1 MSQVAP
7 FLHIFASAVASYRK
21 LQDELI
27 REPLIQDPKHAPLL
41 PDSPR
46 EGSFELRDVSFR
58 YPARPDVTVVDGISL
73 TIEARK
79 HTAIVGLSGS
89 GKSTI
94 VGLMLRLFDPTEG
107 TVHLDGCD
115 VRDLRLDDV
124 RHTSSVVPQNASLL
138 DRSLLENIAYGLISS
153 SRPEHQELFPILL
166 GPELEVLAQQ
176 LRDGKELNAATLA
189 CDPKVAT
196 IVALVRNA
204 ATMADA
210 DNFILAMDH
219 SYGTL
224 AGPGGQSISG
234 GQKQRVALARALV
247 KDPAV
252 LVLDEATASLDSTSE
267 VKIQNAIAVASNGR
281 TTLTIA
287 HRLSTIRNADKI
299 VVMHAGKV
307 VEQGSHAELV
317 GRDGR
322 YAELVRL
329 QTMTSTA
336 VAQDDVRSA
345 KEAPGTIEGADKKAE
360 LQITEAT
367 VTDPSQSKTSLVSGA
382 NEEGGGF
389 ATLFICTFWP
399 VLRPH
404 LLMIV
409 LAFASAVVVGA
420 TFSGEAVIFGNTV
433 GALSPC
439 NTVSSIE
446 ASGRFFGLM
455 FFILAVIEF
464 FASIM
469 SWSGFGLVSAKSVR
483 ALRAT
488 LFNSMLD
495 QDLAWHQQSGKSPAG
510 LLSYITR
517 DCEAWA
523 GLSGS
528 VIGTICSITLNLF
541 AAIILTHI
549 IAWRIALVTL
559 SLVPLLLGSGLME
572 LRVLGR
578 FEEKHETAF
587 ASSVELGVESVTNIN
602 LIATFSLEQ
611 LTMRT
616 YGRSLAGPKKE
627 TLLMTIQACFWQ
639 ATMYFLG
646 NCINALAYWWGSK
659 QIAARNYTQV
669 QFLIVVFSLLVGALL
684 WAQMF
689 ALAPELSSAKAAITR
704 IAKVMSIARK
714 SPAAGALLQSGTG
727 SGLDLEATAES
738 KGTPGGTSG
747 PVGIQFHDVH
757 FAYPARPD
765 SQVLHTMNMTIRP
778 GQLCALVGPSGAGK
792 STIVQLVL
800 GLYQPQAGSVWID
813 ETCLSDRADVTFR
826 DRFAIVPQDNALFEG
841 TVAFNIG
848 LGARPDEVASQN
860 EIENACKLAGIHET
874 IMSLPDQYNTL
885 CGTNGNQFSGGQR
898 QRLSIAR
905 ALVRQPDL
913 LILDEPSSALDAES
927 EKLLQQSLETVAK
940 TATVVVIAHRLHTI
954 RSADVIFMIEDGRC
968 TARGSHEELLR
979 SSFAY
984 RTNVMHQIVAK
995 ADE

>member
-21 LQDELI
+21 LQEELF
-27 REPLIQDPKHAPLL
+27 RESLIQDSKQAQVLSDRPLK
-41 PDSPR
+41 
-46 EGSFELRDVSFR
+46 GSFEFRNVTFR

-73 TIEARK
+73 TVEARK

-89 GKSTI
+89 GKSTL
-94 VGLMLRLFDPTEG
+94 VGLMLRLFDAMDG
-107 TVHLDGCD
+107 TVYLDGHD
-115 VRDLRLDDV
+115 VRDLRLEDV
-124 RHTSSVVPQNASLL
+124 RRTSSVVPQNAALL

-153 SRPEHQELFPILL
+153 SHSEHHALLPTLL
-166 GPELEVLAQQ
+166 GPRLGILAEELRE
-176 LRDGKELNAATLA
+176 GKEIGAAALA
-189 CDPKVAT
+189 HGQEIAE
-196 IVALVRNA
+196 IVKLVRDA
-204 ATMADA
+204 AIMADA
-210 DNFILAMDH
+210 DSFISAMGH
-219 SYGTL
+219 GYGTL

-252 LVLDEATASLDSTSE
+252 LILDEATASLDSVSE
-267 VKIQNAIAVASNGR
+267 VKIQNAIALASSGR

-307 VEQGSHAELV
+307 VEHGSHAELLSHN
-317 GRDGR
+317 GR

-329 QTMTSTA
+329 QTMSSTTPG
-336 VAQDDVRSA
+336 QDDVLTPKRQMNS
-345 KEAPGTIEGADKKAE
+345 TEGAQKKAE
-360 LQITEAT
+360 LQVREDA
-367 VTDPSQSKTSLVSGA
+367 VVDPSQSKPPSVNGTHEFPGS
-382 NEEGGGF
+382 F
-389 ATLFICTFWP
+389 AKLFARTFWP

-404 LLMIV
+404 LLMTA
-409 LAFASAVVVGA
+409 LAFASAVIVGA

-439 NTVSSIE
+439 NPVSSIE

-455 FFILAVIEF
+455 FFILALIEF
-464 FASIM
+464 FASII
-469 SWSGFGLVSAKSVR
+469 SWSGFGFVSSKSVR
-483 ALRAT
+483 ALRST

-495 QDLAWHQQSGKSPAG
+495 QDLAWHQKKGTSPAG

-528 VIGTICSITLNLF
+528 VIGTICSITLNLL
-541 AAIILTHI
+541 AAIIMTHI

-578 FEEKHETAF
+578 FEEKHETAYS
-587 ASSVELGVESVTNIN
+587 SSVEIGVESVTNIN
-602 LIATFSLEQ
+602 VIATFSLEQ
-611 LTMRT
+611 LTMQT
-616 YGRSLAGPKKE
+616 YSRSLAGPKKE
-627 TLLMTIQACFWQ
+627 TLRVTLQASFWQ

-659 QIAARNYTQV
+659 QIATGNYTQV

-689 ALAPELSSAKAAITR
+689 ALAPELTSAKAAIMR
-704 IAKVMSIARK
+704 IARIMSIAREGQ
-714 SPAAGALLQSGTG
+714 ATDALIRTG
-727 SGLDLEATAES
+727 SGSDSDIEAKAES
-738 KGTPGGTSG
+738 KGTPKGVSG
-747 PVGIQFHDVH
+747 PAGVRFHDVQ

-765 SQVLHTMNMTIRP
+765 SQVLHGLNITICP

-792 STIVQLVL
+792 STIIQLVL
-800 GLYQPQAGSVWID
+800 GLYRPQTGSVWID
-813 ETCLSDRADVTFR
+813 GTCLTNRADVTFR
-826 DRFAIVPQDNALFEG
+826 DRFAIVPQENTLFEG

-848 LGARPDEVASQN
+848 LGARPDEVADQD
-860 EIENACKLAGIHET
+860 EIEHACKLAGIHET
-874 IMSLPDQYNTL
+874 IMNLPDKYDTL

-927 EKLLQQSLETVAK
+927 EKLLQQSLEIVAK
-940 TATVVVIAHRLHTI
+940 TATVIVIAHRLHTI
-954 RSADVIFMIEDGRC
+954 RSADVIFMIENGQC
-968 TARGSHEELLR
+968 TARGTHEELLQ
-979 SSFAY
+979 SSPAY
-984 RTNVMHQIVAK
+984 RTNVMHQMVA
-995 ADE
+995 DPDS